1 MNEWERQPD
10 ESTQAYEAFTIYREE
25 RSITK
30 VAQRLDKS
38 RTIIGQWSSEWSW
51 VERCRQYD
59 NALQAVDFEERRAQ
73 IKAMQEKHRDTAN
86 ELQTKAMEA
95 IRKLDMEDLPP
106 RVLLEYLKLGVDL
119 ERRTNFEQMA
129 DLEIKQEYS
138 ENVGFNPL
146 SPVLVKSMADEHKAR
161 ALKGTEEELNR
172 PPIIFYDNVGGEA
185 IDYSRLTPEEA
196 ATLRKLKDKARVITE
211 D

>member
-95 IRKLDMEDLPP
+95 IRKLDMEDLSPK
-106 RVLLEYLKLGVDL
+106 VLLEYLKLGVEL
-119 ERRTNFEQMA
+119 ERRTNYEQMA

-138 ENVGFNPL
+138 AENVGFNPL

-161 ALKGTEEELNR
+161 ALKGTDEENNR
-172 PPIIFYDNVGGEA
+172 PPIIFYDNVGGA
-185 IDYSRLTPEEA
+185 DIDYSLLTPEEA
-196 ATLRKLKDKARVITE
+196 ATLRALKDKAHVVR